1 MEKHVFLSTMPCMQV
16 AHGTQAFNAGPA
28 MTAEQCEAAL
38 AAGAEAVRMAC
49 QQMAAAADNPPD
61 WQDSHGVVCIGEL
74 GIGNTTAAA
83 ALVAALC
90 PDLSPA
96 DVCGRGTGEH
106 LVAHKLAA
114 V

>member
-1 MEKHVFLSTMPCMQV
+1 MQV
-16 AHGTQAFNAGPA
+16 APGTQPFNSGPA

-38 AAGAEAVRMAC
+38 AAGAEAVRVAC
-49 QQMAAAADNPPD
+49 QQMAAAADNPSE

-90 PDLSPA
+90 PDLSPV

-106 LVAHKLAA
+106 SVAHKLAA